1 MEGSLV
7 AYKVFSNGSVLNAS
21 EINENLMNQS
31 VAVFTSASARN
42 AAIPSPLE
50 GQLTYLEDTN
60 RYESY
65 NGSAWISPFGSTLI
79 TNTSFSATT
88 SLIIANCF
96 SSAYEIYDVYVRTT
110 AGGQT
115 PIFQMRAGATTQT
128 TSYASS
134 VIFWN
139 GSAVT
144 GTNRATSSFASFGN
158 NANDLVK
165 ATFANPFEARTTS
178 YLGQATS
185 SGSNVGVEGGFLN
198 TTTSYDS
205 LVLGFGNSSTGNI
218 AIYGMRK
225 NV

>member
-1 MEGSLV
+1 MPRKEFAAFTRLDASDVNTYLMDQAVMTFGGTAARGSAITTPVEGMV
-7 AYKVFSNGSVLNAS
+7 
-21 EINENLMNQS
+21 
-31 VAVFTSASARN
+31 
-42 AAIPSPLE
+42 
-50 GQLTYLEDTN
+50 TYLEDSN

-88 SLIIANCF
+88 SVIIANCF
-96 SSAYEIYDVYVRTT
+96 SSAYEVYDVYVRTT
-110 AGGQT
+110 TGGQS
-115 PIFQMRAGATTQT
+115 PIFQMRAGSTTQT

-144 GTNRATSSFASFGN
+144 GTNRATTSFASFGN
-158 NANDLVK
+158 NTNDLVK

-178 YLGQATS
+178 YIGQATS

-205 LVLGFGNSSTGNI
+205 LVLSFGNSSTGNI